1 MEIFLFGGNYRVK
14 IRKVPEYIYKKAII
28 TISMCMSYHLN
39 LEHGQL
45 KSHYQLYKSRSI
57 HRTQLGRENSIVSK
71 INLKI

>member
-1 MEIFLFGGNYRVK
+1 MEILLFGGSYRVK
-14 IRKVPEYIYKKAII
+14 NQKVPEYIYIKKAII

-57 HRTQLGRENSIVSK
+57 HRTQLGRENFQ
-71 INLKI
+71 